1 MEDELLPRQPV
12 YALVP
17 SSGPSIESNRLLLRP
32 VKDRDTTALFAVRAR
47 PEVAKTNYPKTPF
60 QSIEQTKE
68 WLSSKIFKAPASVI
82 GRSFVYSIV
91 DKSIPDT
98 EEQVIGYMG
107 INAVDPCPEIGYSLL
122 PESWGK
128 GFATESLRMMLKM
141 WWDLPRMELDDL
153 DRSSGFVEKIYAI
166 CERDNLG
173 SCAVLRKCGFEIVK
187 EVEFGT
193 DKLYLWSLDKPESG
207 SRVVGAS
214 VEYRYVKN

>member
-1 MEDELLPRQPV
+1 MADDFFPRQPV

-17 SSGPSIESNRLLLRP
+17 PSGPSIESNRLLLRP
-32 VKDRDTTALFAVRAR
+32 VEDRDTAALFAVRAR
-47 PEVAKTNYPKTPF
+47 PEVAKTNHPKTPF

-91 DKSIPDT
+91 DKSIPNT

-128 GFATESLRMMLKM
+128 GFATEALRMMLKM
-141 WWDLPRMELDDL
+141 WWDLPRMDLDDL
-153 DRSSGFVEKIYAI
+153 DRASGFVEKVYAL
-166 CERDNLG
+166 CEKDNLG
-173 SCAVLRKCGFEIVK
+173 SCAVLRKCGFDIVE
-187 EVEFGT
+187 EVRFGT
-193 DKLYLWSLDKPESG
+193 DELYMWSLKKPEG
-207 SRVVGAS
+207 SRDVGAS
-214 VEYRYVKN
+214 VQYRYIEI